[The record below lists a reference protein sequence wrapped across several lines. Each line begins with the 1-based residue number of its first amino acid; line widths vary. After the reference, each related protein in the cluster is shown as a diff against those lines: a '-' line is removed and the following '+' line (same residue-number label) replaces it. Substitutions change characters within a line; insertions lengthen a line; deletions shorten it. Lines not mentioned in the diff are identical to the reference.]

1 MRLHLYLPWLLCLCP
16 VALWAHQQ
24 SDAYLH
30 VSQPQGVAGD
40 ARRLDVQ
47 LDLALVDVEHAIGLD
62 DDADGAVS
70 WGELQAH
77 REQIEGYL
85 RTRLHLRNGAED
97 CLPGPVQLLAS
108 RHVDGGYAVLRYAVR
123 CAQAPG
129 AATAVS
135 IDYRLFF
142 DLDPNHRG
150 LLSFDFGGLQ
160 QTGVLS
166 AAAPLLALDLQ
177 RADRLSEFTAFL
189 RQGVWHIWTGFD
201 HLLFLLTLLLPAVLQ
216 RRDGHW
222 VRREQ
227 LRDALLDIARVVTAF
242 TVSHSLTLALAVLGY
257 IRLPSRWVESAIAVT
272 VLLGALNLL
281 YPVVD
286 RRRWAVALGF
296 GLIHGLG
303 FASVL
308 AEMNLQ
314 RGHLLLDLLGFNLGV
329 EAGQLAVVALF
340 LPLAFLLRDHR
351 VYQRVL
357 LPVGACAIAGVAGL
371 WLLQRLTGA
380 A

>member
-1 MRLHLYLPWLLCLCP
+1 MRRHAYLPWLLCLCP
-16 VALWAHQQ
+16 AVLWAHQQ

-30 VSQPQGVAGD
+30 VAQPPGAPD
-40 ARRLDVQ
+40 ARSLDVQ
-47 LDLALVDVEHAIGLD
+47 LDLALVDIEHAIGLD
-62 DDADGAVS
+62 DDGDGAVS

-77 REQIEGYL
+77 RVQLESYL
-85 RTRLHLRNGAED
+85 RTRLHLRNGADD
-97 CLPGPVQLLAS
+97 CPAGPVQLLAS
-108 RHVDGGYAVLRYAVR
+108 RHVDGGYAVLRFPVR
-123 CAQAPG
+123 CAQSLTPAIP
-129 AATAVS
+129 VS

-150 LLSFDFGGLQ
+150 LLSFDVAGLQ

-166 AAAPLLALDLQ
+166 AAAPLLSLDLR
-177 RADRLSEFTAFL
+177 RADRLVEFTSFV

-216 RRDGHW
+216 RRDGRW
-222 VRREQ
+222 VKREK

-281 YPVVD
+281 HPVVD

-314 RGHLLLDLLGFNLGV
+314 RGHLLLDLLSFNLGV

-340 LPLAFLLRDHR
+340 LPLAFLLRDQR
-351 VYQRVL
+351 VYQRLL
-357 LPVGACAIAGVAGL
+357 LPVGACAIASVASL